1 MSIGMVKRLSVL
13 ACVLMLPMWILG
25 GCLVWLVDF
34 SGFWGYSLGYFWYYG
49 ALAVLA
55 LLILGGVCGR
65 PRLTRALCGLGLAL
79 FLLYVLTVCLGAYG
93 LHSGAVS
100 PYLGATFSLHEWRL

>member
-1 MSIGMVKRLSVL
+1 MSIGLIKRFAVL

-49 ALAVLA
+49 ALPVLA

-65 PRLTRALCGLGLAL
+65 PKLTLALCGVGLAL
-79 FLLYVLTVCLGAYG
+79 FLLYVLTVGFGAYG
-93 LHSGAVS
+93 LYSGSVPPYTGAVFPLS
-100 PYLGATFSLHEWRL
+100 E